1 MDVASTSALTS
12 EMVRAE
18 LQEPVTQQPPPKQ
31 KKKQQKKTQQIQQD
45 DEDPPREK
53 PTNNIDRLSYI
64 QELAQ
69 KIIQAIDD
77 AKSVTSDNKKNT
89 KIWAN
94 EIETLA
100 RETMLSVVHG
110 SLMVEVKASI
120 ESTIKTELSKLSK
133 TAPSK
138 VAPLTYAQIAS
149 SQVTSPPKDN
159 KPKSK
164 PSIIVF
170 PSSDDKSRKQVSEQW
185 RNSINFKSV
194 SYAPAGIQPV
204 GKNRLRVEF
213 DTVDQRDETLKRLE
227 TSTEI
232 RAEPSRKL
240 RPMVILKGI
249 SKQTPTDELTT
260 LIMQQNPEVGLLRPS
275 PEDLKYR
282 FDRRNKNDKLYNAVL
297 LTSPPI
303 WKKIIELGRLNID
316 HQKVHVEEY
325 VPLLQCYKCL
335 QFGHLRKYCT
345 NDETLCTHCGVEG
358 HTFDSCPSKNNQ
370 SNANCSNCSNRDKR
384 LNTTS
389 NTKHSATSNNCP
401 MRETMRNRVMERIDY
416 GS

>member
-1 MDVASTSALTS
+1 MDVASTSASTS
-12 EMVRAE
+12 ELVIAE
-18 LQEPVTQQPPPKQ
+18 LQQPATQQPPSKQ
-31 KKKQQKKTQQIQQD
+31 KKKLPKKTHIQQD
-45 DEDPPREK
+45 DEDPPRPK
-53 PTNNIDRLSYI
+53 LTNNIDRLSYI

-69 KIIQAIDD
+69 KIILAIDD
-77 AKSVTSDNKKNT
+77 AKSVTSENKRNT

-120 ESTIKTELSKLSK
+120 ESTIKTEMSKLSI
-133 TAPSK
+133 TAPSE
-138 VAPLTYAQIAS
+138 VAPPTYAQIAS
-149 SQVTSPPKDN
+149 SKVTSPPKDT
-159 KPKSK
+159 KPKTK

-185 RNSINFKSV
+185 RNSINFKTV

-227 TSTEI
+227 SSTEI

-240 RPMVILKGI
+240 KPMIILKGVT
-249 SKQTPTDELTT
+249 KQTPTDELTK
-260 LIMQQNPEVGLLRPS
+260 LIIQQNPEIGLMRPS
-275 PEDLKYR
+275 TEDLQYR
-282 FDRRNKNDKLYNAVL
+282 FERRNKNDKLYNAVI

-303 WKKIIELGRLNID
+303 WRKIIELGRLNVD
-316 HQKVHVEEY
+316 HQKVHAEEF
-325 VPLLQCYKCL
+325 VPLLQCYKCS
-335 QFGHLRKYCT
+335 QFGHLKKHCT
-345 NDETLCTHCGVEG
+345 REETLCTHCGIES
-358 HTFDSCPSKNNQ
+358 HTFETCPSKNNKEDA
-370 SNANCSNCSNRDKR
+370 SCGNCSNRDKR

-389 NTKHSATSNNCP
+389 NTKHSATSNKCP
-401 MRETMRNRVMERIDY
+401 VKEAMRNRVMGRIDY
-416 GS
+416 GA